1 MRVIVK
7 TSTSESEI
15 LLRKE
20 ELVRYMAWRSPKTL
34 EAYEHYFQAH
44 GYAKTHDQ
52 LLKRIYE
59 QDAHYVHEQEGRALS
74 KEAYHAPVSSDRSQ
88 DTTPPS
94 TEQGENG
101 WARLLALGGK
111 PHE

>member
-59 QDAHYVHEQEGRALS
+59 QDAHYVHDQEERELS
-74 KEAYHAPVSSDRSQ
+74 EGQHHSPITSDRSQ
-88 DTTPPS
+88 DTAHPT
-94 TEQGENG
+94 TEQEENG